1 MRPLRERK
9 VGAVKTPWEFS
20 FEESSP
26 DIDRNRERRQKWTRE
41 MKKEIRCVEITIA
54 NPDGAVLNKFVVKRR
69 SDSMEVLSTEVE
81 EFLSEKFEIKA
92 DEIFVQKVK

>member
-1 MRPLRERK
+1 
-9 VGAVKTPWEFS
+9 
-20 FEESSP
+20 
-26 DIDRNRERRQKWTRE
+26 

-54 NPDGAVLNKFVVKRR
+54 KPDGEVLNKFVVKRR

-92 DEIFVQKVK
+92 DEIFVHKVK

>member
-1 MRPLRERK
+1 
-9 VGAVKTPWEFS
+9 
-20 FEESSP
+20 
-26 DIDRNRERRQKWTRE
+26 

-54 NPDGAVLNKFVVKRR
+54 NPDGEVLNKFVVKRR

-92 DEIFVQKVK
+92 DEIFVHKVK